1 MRPRGVNF
9 MLKGEGKMECS
20 PVERCLVEC
29 EFFQGLSDEYLKTI
43 GTLCEVREYEPG
55 DVVFRQGDFG
65 EHLYVIAEGQVYLE
79 RGVDLGDKKTGTVV
93 ISVLGKGR
101 LLGCWSTLLG
111 EPHILMCSAVTQKP
125 STILR
130 FRGSELRGLM
140 SDNSVLGFTLMER
153 LCFLLKDRVQSAYG
167 ALEKI

>member
-1 MRPRGVNF
+1 
-9 MLKGEGKMECS
+9 MECS

-29 EFFQGLSDEYLKTI
+29 EFFQGLPDEHLEKI
-43 GTLCEVREYEPG
+43 GKLCEVQAYEPG
-55 DVVFRQGDFG
+55 DVIFRQGDFG
-65 EHLYVIAEGQVYLE
+65 EHLYVIADGQAYLE
-79 RGVDLGDKKTGTVV
+79 RGVDLGDKKIGTVV

-130 FRGSELRGLM
+130 FSGSELRALM
-140 SDNSVLGFTLMER
+140 DENSVLGFTLMER